1 MIENQLNFV
10 PASFRPAAQSS
21 DMANQTNPKPGLI
34 TQTLDKA
41 AVFWRRL
48 IGLMVFIRD
57 QAKAFVEWAADE
69 KPGAVRKPW
78 FNKAQWDVIAV
89 FAAQLPLYGLKLLIL
104 TGLVIN
110 QCRSEVSGTL
120 TADPLDGAALV
131 SADLPQIGAYFYI
144 AALWLFL
151 EFVVILVKIIK
162 PRIDV
167 QVS

>member
-1 MIENQLNFV
+1 
-10 PASFRPAAQSS
+10 
-21 DMANQTNPKPGLI
+21 MADEKNPKPGLFA
-34 TQTLDKA
+34 QTLAKA
-41 AVFWRRL
+41 VDLWRIL
-48 IGLMVFIRD
+48 VGLSNSFLLWLDEGDRPRD
-57 QAKAFVEWAADE
+57 PNKITQAKA
-69 KPGAVRKPW
+69 PIIT
-78 FNKAQWDVIAV
+78 KAQWDVIAV

-131 SADLPQIGAYFYI
+131 SADLPQIGAYFYL

-151 EFVVILVKIIK
+151 EFLVILVKIIK

>member
-1 MIENQLNFV
+1 MADQRFEPKTRIE
-10 PASFRPAAQSS
+10 
-21 DMANQTNPKPGLI
+21 
-34 TQTLDKA
+34 TLKA
-41 AVFWRRL
+41 WAGDFWRWLVGLL
-48 IGLMVFIRD
+48 ISLRES
-57 QAKAFVEWAADE
+57 ARAFVEWAADE
-69 KPGAVRKPW
+69 KPGQKRKTW
-78 FNKAQWDVIAV
+78 LTKAQWDWVAV
-89 FAAQLPLYGLKLLIL
+89 VAAHLPLYGLKLLIL

-131 SADLPQIGAYFYI
+131 SADLPQIGAYFYL

-151 EFVVILVKIIK
+151 EFLVILVKIIK